1 MAKSKQQKMQEQ
13 FSAMFAGMDPIED
26 QTAEPAAEQPK
37 KKRGRPK
44 KTEPKPEKKI
54 ENRVRSAYELTK
66 EAEEKARLE
75 GRIIETEVEIISQE
89 PQTFEV
95 AYTEHTKPEPKPQK
109 KSERKSPFSVWL
121 DQKTA
126 ADLKMYGAISGEK
139 TTDIVERALT
149 EYMNRHKLT
158 EDQKTA
164 YKQKMMNDLN
174 DI

>member
-1 MAKSKQQKMQEQ
+1 MAKSKQQQMQEQ

-44 KTEPKPEKKI
+44 NTE
-54 ENRVRSAYELTK
+54 L
-66 EAEEKARLE
+66 
-75 GRIIETEVEIISQE
+75 
-89 PQTFEV
+89 
-95 AYTEHTKPEPKPQK
+95 KPQK
-109 KSERKSPFSVWL
+109 KSEHKSPFSVWL

-126 ADLKMYGAISGEK
+126 ADLKMYSAISGEK

-164 YKQKMMNDLN
+164 YKQKMMKNLN

>member
-1 MAKSKQQKMQEQ
+1 MNKRYGDSAKSAAAKFITVPAEEGKDTE
-13 FSAMFAGMDPIED
+13 PVKELEV
-26 QTAEPAAEQPK
+26 TAEPK

-44 KTEPKPEKKI
+44 KTEQTPQNASDAPEA
-54 ENRVRSAYELTK
+54 V
-66 EAEEKARLE
+66 KARKAPAKK
-75 GRIIETEVEIISQE
+75 GNAVTAK
-89 PQTFEV
+89 QT
-95 AYTEHTKPEPKPQK
+95 APQK
-109 KSERKSPFSVWL
+109 KSEYKAPFSVWL

-126 ADLKMYGAISGEK
+126 ADLKLYSAISGEK

-164 YKQKMMNDLN
+164 YKQKMMQNIN